1 MKRTCIDDQCGF
13 YQNSLVN
20 SGGNIMI
27 IIRTYIYTSQKK
39 KRYTDFMMI
48 NLSDNTLIWS
58 ELLNITRLNFN
69 KDKNV
74 NKTD

>member
-1 MKRTCIDDQCGF
+1 MDNHATAL
-13 YQNSLVN
+13 SL
-20 SGGNIMI
+20 
-27 IIRTYIYTSQKK
+27 YTSQKK
-39 KRYTDFMMI
+39 KRYTDFMLN

-58 ELLNITRLNFN
+58 ELLNITTLNFN

>member
-1 MKRTCIDDQCGF
+1 MNG
-13 YQNSLVN
+13 LVG
-20 SGGNIMI
+20 SSINIHI
-27 IIRTYIYTSQKK
+27 LVKKK
-39 KRYTDFMMI
+39 KRYTDFMLN

>member
-1 MKRTCIDDQCGF
+1 M
-13 YQNSLVN
+13 
-20 SGGNIMI
+20 
-27 IIRTYIYTSQKK
+27 RTYKSSLGYVINKGICTSQTK
-39 KRYTDFMMI
+39 KRYTDFMLN

-69 KDKNV
+69 KDENV